1 MFDSDGHI
9 VLADFSHADF
19 SHSTESQQSR
29 VSKNYTST
37 IMPEYRAPEILL
49 GWPRDAAV
57 DCWSFGML
65 VYFMLFGTVRIFL
78 PPQQWIDWFFLSI
91 RMGRIKENQIV
102 GYMIGSLGRRS
113 RWNHSVLSALQP
125 GT

>member
-1 MFDSDGHI
+1 MLDSNGHI

-19 SHSTESQQSR
+19 SHSTESKQTGM
-29 VSKNYTST
+29 SKNQISN

-65 VYFMLFGTVRIFL
+65 VYFMLFGTVRPFL
-78 PPQQWIDWFFLSI
+78 TTLA
-91 RMGRIKENQIV
+91 MV
-102 GYMIGSLGRRS
+102 
-113 RWNHSVLSALQP
+113 
-125 GT
+125 